1 MRVLVTGISGFAGSH
16 LAEHLLSEAK
26 EVFGFTNDPSLDG
39 NLEPLAGRVRVVEG
53 DVRDRAAVRAVLADV
68 RPERI
73 YHLAAVTPGRAPVND
88 EAFWEINVGGTAAFL
103 DEASRLDGVRV
114 LVAGS
119 SAEYG
124 LLPREANPLAETAE
138 LRPVGIY
145 SVSKAA
151 QDLLAFSYWAHQGVW
166 VVRARAFN
174 HTGPRED
181 TGFVCSTFARQ
192 IAEAELGLRRAVI
205 HVGNLNAF
213 RDISDV
219 RDVVKGYVAAL
230 ERGRAGQVYNI
241 CSGNAVQ
248 MREVLDT
255 LLGMASVPLEVQVEE
270 ARLRPTDLAYQQ
282 GDPSLLERDT
292 GWRAA
297 IPLERTLRELLA
309 YWRLRLREDT
319 T

>member
-16 LAEHLLSEAK
+16 LAEHLLSEAE

-53 DVRDRAAVRAVLADV
+53 DVRDRAAVRAALADV

-73 YHLAAVTPGRAPVND
+73 YHLAAVTPGRARVND

-103 DEASRLDGVRV
+103 DEASRLEGVRV

-138 LRPVGIY
+138 LRPIGIY

-192 IAEAELGLRRAVI
+192 IAEAELGLRRRVI
-205 HVGNLNAF
+205 RVGNLNSF

-230 ERGRAGQVYNI
+230 EKGRAGQVYNI
-241 CSGNAVQ
+241 CSGDAVQ
-248 MREVLDT
+248 IREVLDT
-255 LLGMASVPLEVQVEE
+255 LVGMASVPLEVQVEE

-292 GWRAA
+292 GWRPA
-297 IPLERTLRELLA
+297 IPLERTLRDLLA
-309 YWRLRLREDT
+309 YWRLRLRKDAT
-319 T
+319 